1 MLSVLY
7 VKYNKMFIKMAFS
20 SILNF
25 YSNKHLYKATIYSS
39 YKEYLQCY
47 YDIKKLDSNF
57 RGGLLTPEE
66 HDALTPE
73 VKNALTINAK
83 KQKEIVKE
91 MVDLVKIYCK
101 KYPEENICKF
111 CNFNTYDEYPYRL
124 EQTIPEWIGRL

>member
-1 MLSVLY
+1 
-7 VKYNKMFIKMAFS
+7 MFIKMAFF

-25 YSNKHLYKATIYSS
+25 YSNKDLYKATIYSC
-39 YKEYLQCY
+39 YKEYRQCFY
-47 YDIKKLDSNF
+47 NVKEKDPNY
-57 RGGLLTPEE
+57 RGGLLTIEE
-66 HDALTPE
+66 HEAMNPEAKQALT
-73 VKNALTINAK
+73 VNAK
-83 KQKEIVKE
+83 KQEKLVKE